1 MAVGLTNG
9 FEVDNSSCPAL
20 ASWIRTVTQHM
31 PHLSKAQAT
40 VLALLSFG
48 IAMTQACGQSTLT
61 VFLAKLLGKKEDAVR
76 QRLREWYWE
85 ANAKQGTKRQ
95 ELNVTLSFAPLVLW
109 VLSLWPQTPKRLALA
124 MDATTLKDIFTV
136 LSISIVYRGC
146 AIPVAWAIL
155 PGNCPG
161 VWKPHWLRLFECLDQ
176 TLSPDWFV
184 IVMADRGLY
193 AKWLYQAILRL
204 GWHPFLRINMIG
216 TYRREGESD
225 FRPLPFAAPKIG
237 THWSGRVTC
246 FRKRR
251 LQCTL
256 LARWDEGHSEP
267 WLIVTDLPPEH
278 ADVCWYAMRAWIEA
292 GFKDLKRGGCR
303 WNYTRMTDP
312 KRAERY
318 WLALAVATLWLVA
331 IGGEADATL
340 PASSFDELPERHI
353 ARQTK
358 KPNRLRPRALSCFRR
373 GALVLLANLMARVMF
388 SLGSFHPESWPAS
401 EASPSSG

>member
-1 MAVGLTNG
+1 MSRL
-9 FEVDNSSCPAL
+9 EVDNYSCPAL
-20 ASWIRTVTQHM
+20 KSWMGTVTQQM
-31 PHLSKAQAT
+31 PHLSKSQAT
-40 VLALLSFG
+40 VLALWSFG
-48 IAMTQACGQSTLT
+48 IAMTQSCGLT
-61 VFLAKLLGKKEDAVR
+61 SISVFLAKLLGKKEGAVR
-76 QRLREWYWE
+76 QQLREWYWE
-85 ANAKQGTKRQ
+85 ADAKQGAQRQ
-95 ELNVTLSFAPLVLW
+95 ELNVALSFAPFVLW
-109 VLSLWPQTPKRLALA
+109 VLSLWPQAQKRLAVA
-124 MDATTLKDIFTV
+124 MDATTLKDVFTV

-146 AIPVAWAIL
+146 AIPVAWTIL

-161 VWKPHWLRLFECLDQ
+161 AWKPHWLRLFEGLDQ

-216 TYRREGESD
+216 TYRCEGQSD
-225 FRPLPFAAPKIG
+225 FRPLQFATPKIG

-251 LQCTL
+251 LPCTL
-256 LARWDEGHSEP
+256 LARWDEAHSEP

-303 WNYTRMTDP
+303 WNYTRITDP

-318 WLALAVATLWLVA
+318 WLAIAVATLWMVVL
-331 IGGEADATL
+331 GGEAETTL
-340 PASSFDELPERHI
+340 PESSFDELPERHI

-373 GALVLLANLMARVMF
+373 GTLVLLANLIARSTF
-388 SLGSFHPESWPAS
+388 SLGRFHPEPWPAS
-401 EASPSSG
+401 ETSPSSG